1 MDHLLRFV
9 GTFAGFMLGFAAG
22 IAALLYI
29 TKGLKLKV
37 VLGDRA
43 MRLWLGLFGWF
54 FAAVGAYIGW
64 VLLAPAS

>member
-1 MDHLLRFV
+1 
-9 GTFAGFMLGFAAG
+9 MLGFSAG

-37 VLGDRA
+37 VLGDRG

-54 FAAVGAYIGW
+54 FAALGAYLGW
-64 VLLAPAS
+64 VLFAP